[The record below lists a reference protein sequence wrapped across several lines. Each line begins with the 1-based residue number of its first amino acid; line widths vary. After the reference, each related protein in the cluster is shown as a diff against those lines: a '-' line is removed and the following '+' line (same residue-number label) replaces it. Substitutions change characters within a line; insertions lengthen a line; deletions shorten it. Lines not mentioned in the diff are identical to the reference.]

1 MARTAASTDQSYL
14 PKLQVPVA
22 HTESTMAAKEI
33 LPSQT
38 IPAASNSNSQ
48 PVSRLKHPDSYTS
61 VLAAGVTH
69 LSHLFPQ
76 RWSGQCTFPHEREYV
91 RHPVNH
97 KKLSAPHPLQIRKV
111 FTPAPLDSR
120 SIPPVVQSNT

>member
-14 PKLQVPVA
+14 TKLQVPVA

-38 IPAASNSNSQ
+38 ITAASNFNSQ
-48 PVSRLKHPDSYTS
+48 PVSMLKHPDSYTS

-69 LSHLFPQ
+69 FSHPFPPKLVRTMLSFP
-76 RWSGQCTFPHEREYV
+76 
-91 RHPVNH
+91 
-97 KKLSAPHPLQIRKV
+97 
-111 FTPAPLDSR
+111 
-120 SIPPVVQSNT
+120 